1 MRVGMSVEG
10 RKIREIRK
18 RLGLTQAAFANLL
31 ETTQGTVS
39 RWESG
44 DQIPETHFLVKI
56 GKLGGSDLIGGG
68 LGELRSRSSDLIG
81 GFAEGPDI
89 FAKPNWG
96 KPVPV
101 VGEIHWGYWSDKI
114 EWDQQDQFFIQIPT
128 VPDWPAIEIAG
139 FVVKDDSADNLYP
152 QGSVVFAAVIP
163 GTVWPPSPPD
173 LQSSAYKPELITPN
187 HDDLV
192 IVQRK
197 DRERLVEHTIRQFYV
212 SSEGETYLTSVAS
225 NPKYTSWSPSRAKAV
240 SEPRIIGV
248 IVASF
253 RVDNRLRRPTP

>member
-1 MRVGMSVEG
+1 MQVGMSVEI

-18 RLGLTQAAFANLL
+18 RLGLTQAAFAKLL

-44 DQIPETHFLVKI
+44 DQIPETHFLVQI
-56 GKLGGSDLIGGG
+56 GKLGGADPIAAQLAAASAV
-68 LGELRSRSSDLIG
+68 LGK
-81 GFAEGPDI
+81 PD
-89 FAKPNWG
+89 WG
-96 KPVPV
+96 RPVPV
-101 VGEIHWGYWSDKI
+101 IGEIQWGYWSEKI
-114 EWDQQDQFFIQIPT
+114 EWDQQDQFIVQIPT
-128 VPDWPAIEIAG
+128 VPDWPAVEMAG

-152 QGSVVFAAVIP
+152 EGSVVFAAVIP
-163 GTVWPPSPPD
+163 GTIWQPSPPD
-173 LQSSAYKPELITPN
+173 LQSSAYKAGLVAPK

-192 IVQRK
+192 IIQRK

-240 SEPRIIGV
+240 SEPSIIGV

-253 RVDNRLRRPTP
+253 RVDSRSGRFRAP

>member
-1 MRVGMSVEG
+1 MQVGMSTEG
-10 RKIREIRK
+10 RKIRDIRK

-56 GKLGGSDLIGGG
+56 GQLGGSDLITHA
-68 LGELRSRSSDLIG
+68 LHAPTDR
-81 GFAEGPDI
+81 I
-89 FAKPNWG
+89 FGKPNWG
-96 KPVPV
+96 RSVPV
-101 VGEIHWGYWSDKI
+101 IGEIKWGYWSEKI
-114 EWDQQDQFFIQIPT
+114 EWDQQDQFIVQIPT
-128 VPDWPAIEIAG
+128 VPDWPAIEMAG

-152 QGSVVFAAVIP
+152 EGSVVFAAAIP
-163 GTVWPPSPPD
+163 GTIWPPSPPD
-173 LQSSAYKPELITPN
+173 LQSSAYKAGLIAPK

-212 SSEGETYLTSVAS
+212 NSEDETYLTSVAS

-240 SEPRIIGV
+240 SEPSVIGV

-253 RVDNRLRRPTP
+253 RIDRRSGRFRAP

>member
-1 MRVGMSVEG
+1 MQVGMSVDV

-18 RLGLTQAAFANLL
+18 RLGLTQAEFANLI

-44 DQIPETHFLVKI
+44 DQVPETHFLVKI
-56 GKLGGSDLIGGG
+56 EQLGGPVLKTR
-68 LGELRSRSSDLIG
+68 L
-81 GFAEGPDI
+81 AEDSGPFGNI
-89 FAKPNWG
+89 NWG

-114 EWDQQDQFFIQIPT
+114 GWDQQDQIFIHMPT
-128 VPDWPAIEIAG
+128 VPDWPAIEFAG

-173 LQSSAYKPELITPN
+173 LQSSAYKPELIAPKHN
-187 HDDLV
+187 DLV

-197 DRERLVEHTIRQFYV
+197 DREGLAEHTIRRFYV
-212 SSEGETYLTSVAS
+212 NSEGETYLTSVAS
-225 NPKYTSWSPSRAKAV
+225 NPKYTSWSPSQAKVV
-240 SEPRIIGV
+240 SEPSIIGV

>member
-1 MRVGMSVEG
+1 MNVEG

-39 RWESG
+39 RWETG

-56 GKLGGSDLIGGG
+56 GKLGGSDLIGTG
-68 LGELRSRSSDLIG
+68 LAAPRSDLIARL
-81 GFAEGPDI
+81 AEDLNI
-89 FAKPNWG
+89 FGKPNWG

-101 VGEIHWGYWSDKI
+101 IGEIQWGYWSEKI
-114 EWDQQDQFFIQIPT
+114 EWDQQDQFIVQIPT
-128 VPDWPAIEIAG
+128 VSDWPAIEMAG

-152 QGSVVFAAVIP
+152 EGSVVFAAVIR
-163 GTVWPPSPPD
+163 GTIWPPSPPD
-173 LQSSAYKPELITPN
+173 LQSSAYKAGLIAPK

-212 SSEGETYLTSVAS
+212 NSEGETYLTSVAS

-240 SEPRIIGV
+240 SEPSIIGV

-253 RVDNRLRRPTP
+253 RVDSRAGRFRAP